1 MADVVASL
9 IQTFSLAFV
18 LLATHVFPSNS
29 HEGLAMFSLHAIQ
42 DLALPLVHHQQ
53 YFPYDAVNCKQS
65 IVVHRTD
72 TVAEFAH

>member
-1 MADVVASL
+1 
-9 IQTFSLAFV
+9 
-18 LLATHVFPSNS
+18 
-29 HEGLAMFSLHAIQ
+29 MFSLHAIQ

-53 YFPYDAVNCKQS
+53 YVPYDAVNCKQS